1 MDIQNQSQ
9 HTQVVQN
16 KTLQSA
22 EQKVLKVEKL
32 GEGGFQLAV
41 LKAGDGHTFPKKGD
55 RGTVHYV
62 GKLKDGTVFDSSRE
76 RGEAF
81 TFIIGKGKVITG
93 WDQGIKEMSLGEHG
107 ILHVPS
113 YKGYGSDGA
122 GEIPPNS
129 DLDFDIELLAINS
142 PQEAAKIKQQKIQKS
157 GAPVV
162 SIFGTSILCLAGFW

>member
-55 RGTVHYV
+55 RVTVHYV
-62 GKLKDGTVFDSSRE
+62 GKLKDGTTFDSSRE

-81 TFIIGKGKVITG
+81 TFVIGKGKVITG
-93 WDQGIKEMSLGEHG
+93 WDQGIKTMSLGERG

-122 GEIPPNS
+122 GDIPPNS
-129 DLDFDIELLAINS
+129 DLDFDVELLAINS
-142 PQEAAKIKQQKIQKS
+142 PEDPAKAKERKTFKS
-157 GAPVV
+157 GV
-162 SIFGTSILCLAGFW
+162 SYTSAFGAVLAIFV

>member
-55 RGTVHYV
+55 RVTVHYT

-107 ILHVPS
+107 VLHVPS

-129 DLDFDIELLAINS
+129 DLDFDIELLAINA
-142 PQEAAKIKQQKIQKS
+142 PKDPATVQKQKS
-157 GAPVV
+157 GVTGV
-162 SIFGTSILCLAGFW
+162 SVLGAFIICLAGLF